1 MGRHFDIH
9 VDGLDE
15 PFSVRADPQE
25 EDLLDL
31 RQRRLLVAWRRVRFA
46 RNGMPFRYEIAQ
58 KILDEIE
65 PYIAELELRDDGDLV
80 FARFGRVLTEAY
92 GGDMTGRMASAFPGP
107 LARSFLSLY
116 RLAIKTRIPYST
128 AYKPPRET
136 RIDAWHHVIA
146 PLRGANREV
155 GGFLVCQVPIQR

>member
-1 MGRHFDIH
+1 MH
-9 VDGLDE
+9 
-15 PFSVRADPQE
+15 ADPQE

-31 RQRRLLVAWRRVRFA
+31 RQRRLLVAWRRVRFT

-65 PYIAELELRDDGDLV
+65 PYVAELELRDDGDLT
-80 FARFGRVLTEAY
+80 FLHFGRRLSEAY
-92 GGDMTGRMASAFPGP
+92 GGDMTGRAASDFPGP
-107 LARSFLSLY
+107 LAKSFLSLY

-136 RIDAWHHVIA
+136 RIDSWHHVIA
-146 PLRGANREV
+146 PLRGTNRDV
-155 GGFLVCQVPIQR
+155 GGFLVCHVPIQR